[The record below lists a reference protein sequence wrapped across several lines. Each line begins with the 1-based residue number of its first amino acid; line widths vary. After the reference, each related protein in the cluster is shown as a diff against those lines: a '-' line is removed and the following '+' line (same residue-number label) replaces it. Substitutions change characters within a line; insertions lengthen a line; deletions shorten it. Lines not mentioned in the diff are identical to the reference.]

1 MSLARPPDDV
11 RAAETL
17 GEAESCR
24 PQQSR
29 KKGRKTRRS
38 ETATTGRELR
48 PGLRRVSGRHRGSTT
63 SGAAND
69 SQTQTR
75 RPEMNFVPVLWKP
88 KNGSREGKQD
98 WSHRCLMFSE
108 PQLRLRYT
116 TSTMLQHLL
125 KRSSL
130 RGRLTVGEPG
140 GNGLWLLCERM
151 DQVTLSHVKWKFF
164 LPTITIC
171 SLYGTIWSLEIT
183 AVRSSACSTK
193 KLKTVAMGSD
203 GQSTTGDGF
212 AGQSWWSGVLQPRS
226 PTLSS

>member
-69 SQTQTR
+69 SQTQT

-193 KLKTVAMGSD
+193 QLKTVAMGSY